1 MRYFLHCLTGLVVS
15 GLWVAWTNGWGSF
28 GDLAC
33 GRLEPD
39 WVIRSCSTTEYWF
52 GLFLVL
58 GFLAARASHFTQ
70 KQLRGELPE
79 FQERP
84 ITWLK
89 LAGPYFAEVPS
100 YVLAAYLLQ
109 RNGFGTLTVDES
121 FARGDLL
128 FLIFCSLLLAPI
140 CGTCLGWKTTGRPT
154 SSAWTVVSAAYLTF
168 ATVPVS
174 YSLNEFL
181 IPETFPLLPVSLV
194 MIGGLVFL
202 FLVSRVPGIW
212 SGTSAGCHPAVRVAC
227 FMPAAPLLLV
237 FGIILFEGEF
247 VVPVFIAVSYIALL
261 ACGPVYLLSS
271 WVPLPLE
278 PQSSRVILTCLI
290 SGAASCINLFYV
302 GSLLN
307 GMEDANILL
316 ILTEFYPYWLFGGIL
331 CMLAPLSIRR
341 RNPSE

>member
-1 MRYFLHCLTGLVVS
+1 MRYFLHCITGSVVS
-15 GLWVAWTNGWGSF
+15 GTWIYWANS
-28 GDLAC
+28 LADSRC
-33 GRLEPD
+33 YRAEPD
-39 WVIRSCSTTEYWF
+39 WVTRSCSTTEYWF

-109 RNGFGTLTVDES
+109 RNGSGTLTVDES

-140 CGTCLGWKTTGRPT
+140 CGTCLGWKATGRPT

-168 ATVPVS
+168 ATIPVS
-174 YSLNEFL
+174 YSLNESL
-181 IPETFPLLPVSLV
+181 IPGTFPLLPVSLV
-194 MIGGLVFL
+194 MIGELVFL
-202 FLVSRVPGIW
+202 YLVSRVTGIW
-212 SGTSAGCHPAVRVAC
+212 PGASVPCHPAVRVAC
-227 FMPAAPLLLV
+227 FMPAAPLLLI
-237 FGIILFEGEF
+237 FALILIDGQF
-247 VVPVFIAVSYIALL
+247 VIPALVATRSIALL

-271 WVPLPLE
+271 WVPLPRE

-290 SGAASCINLFYV
+290 SGTASCINLLYV
-302 GSLLN
+302 GALIN
-307 GMEDANILL
+307 GMEEANILL

-331 CMLAPLSIRR
+331 GMLAPLSIRR